1 SGDGCALRRR
11 YRERARTRRLR
22 GPCGGRARRARSH
35 AARLRRRCH
44 RHLDRPPLSGRAA
57 AVLPH
62 AGAAAVR
69 WLPLAAVLLAGAALA
84 DEAPPVIVHAR
95 VEPEHPTI
103 GQRFRYVLDGS
114 ARPGT
119 ELVVAQPADRLGDFD
134 IVDFGVDP
142 PAEHDGRAVVT
153 RWWRLVG
160 WSPGEH
166 VIESPAVRYRLP
178 GEELRDAEND
188 PTRVEVASVLGD
200 AGEKADIRDIKGPEP
215 IPRDL
220 RPWYLAGGTLAALVA
235 LALAWRW
242 LRGRARARGGGGG
255 APPAPRAR
263 RAPAA
268 ARARGGCRSAARA
281 AGAPAAGAGR
291 VEGVLLGAVGHRA
304 ALSRGSLPRACPG
317 DDHGGVPR
325 RDRPRR
331 HSGGHASRAPR

>member
-1 SGDGCALRRR
+1 M
-11 YRERARTRRLR
+11 
-22 GPCGGRARRARSH
+22 
-35 AARLRRRCH
+35 
-44 RHLDRPPLSGRAA
+44 
-57 AVLPH
+57 
-62 AGAAAVR
+62 R

-103 GQRFRYVLDGS
+103 GQRFRYVLDVS

-142 PAEHDGRAVVT
+142 PAEHDGRTVVT

-178 GEELRDAEND
+178 GEELRDAENV

-215 IPRDL
+215 VPRDL

-242 LRGRARARGGGGG
+242 LRARRRRALAVPPPRPAHEVAAEALRAL
-255 APPAPRAR
+255 RAR
-263 RAPAA
+263 RLPERGEWKEFYSALSGIVRRYLEDRFHVRAPEMTTEEFLDATARGDTLAGTHRVLLGDFLVESDLVKFARHVPALGDAERAFVAAERFVGETAPAD
-268 ARARGGCRSAARA
+268 RLPEETLRA
-281 AGAPAAGAGR
+281 AG
-291 VEGVLLGAVGHRA
+291 
-304 ALSRGSLPRACPG
+304 
-317 DDHGGVPR
+317 
-325 RDRPRR
+325 
-331 HSGGHASRAPR
+331 